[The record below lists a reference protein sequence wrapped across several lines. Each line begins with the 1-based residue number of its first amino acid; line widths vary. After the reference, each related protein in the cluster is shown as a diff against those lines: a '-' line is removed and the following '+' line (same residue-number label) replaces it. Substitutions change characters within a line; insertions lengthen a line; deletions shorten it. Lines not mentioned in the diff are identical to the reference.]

1 MRNSKLTLLV
11 LVSLLFIACDKDT
24 DDSAISPII
33 GTWEITNYETRIGND
48 SWKPVGED
56 CKLDDTEEYESNGR
70 WTLYDGVNQCEA
82 GTGITQGTW
91 KLKASNTKIVYTYD
105 GYSGEYEST
114 VEELTENSLIL
125 SWSTGDINNTQYRTT
140 YKKK

>member
-1 MRNSKLTLLV
+1 MKSIKLALLASIV
-11 LVSLLFIACDKDT
+11 FISCEKNT
-24 DDSAISPII
+24 DDNTEESPIV
-33 GTWEITNYETRIGND
+33 GTWNVVNYESRIGNGD
-48 SWKPVGED
+48 WSFIGED
-56 CKLDDTEEYESNGR
+56 CRLDDVEEYESNGR
-70 WTLYDGVNQCEA
+70 WAFYDGTNQCEA
-82 GTGITQGTW
+82 GTGIMAGTW